1 MNTRLAAIELEGFR
15 GFSDARRL
23 DLDADA
29 VIIRGDNG
37 AGKTS
42 LVDGILWVFA
52 GELVHLVE
60 RVRGMRKIE
69 DAITNRHRAGDAT
82 VTLEIVADGHRWS
95 FTRRGNQLQ
104 TALTATCDNAPE
116 ANPEQ
121 ALAEVFGH
129 AALAETVDAVNTW
142 GLLRQDAVRAA
153 LDTAGGA
160 LHERLSGIL
169 GLERVTRFAAAATTA
184 SNALIS
190 ERTTA
195 RKTLQR
201 LEERHREAAT
211 RRDDARAR
219 VATPATRQAIV
230 RDGIAEINAG
240 LPDGVRLNPAD
251 GGDLV
256 PVEELERPLKAFGS
270 ALGSLAAARK
280 RLAAV
285 LDTAPDDPVTKAEAE
300 LDAARVAAAVATERA
315 PAMTQL
321 AVAALGLLGDRCPV
335 CEQEIDQASV
345 QAHLEEVIEEN
356 RRVAAAAQE
365 AAARVARAQTALGAA
380 KEHARVR
387 NEAEEAARSALSA
400 ARDAGHAA
408 TSAGVEVDQAALES
422 AGLADAVSRAVDQ
435 LRGLYRRLEQASEV
449 YVRRLAD
456 EITAIE
462 AELANARQELDDLER
477 RCRDAKT
484 LEHAAHSSAEA
495 IVERAL
501 KRLEPTFA
509 EVFERL
515 NPNPAFTE
523 LHARQDVFRN
533 RNQIVPVVR
542 DPDRGV
548 DANPLLVFSEGQLN
562 VVALSYFLGM
572 ALNAREGTLPF
583 LVLDDPLQA
592 LDVLAI
598 LGFSDLCRRIR
609 DSRQLIVTTHD
620 RRFADVLVRKL
631 SPRERETRTI
641 VHDFTAWTREGPV
654 VSTREP
660 ELAEVIPLV
669 RRQAS

>member
-1 MNTRLAAIELEGFR
+1 VSARLAAIELEGFR

-29 VIIRGDNG
+29 VIVRGDNG

-52 GELVHLVE
+52 GELSHLVE
-60 RVRGMRKIE
+60 RVRGMRQVE
-69 DAITNRHRAGDAT
+69 DAVTNRHRGGDAR
-82 VTLEIVADGHRWS
+82 VTLEMAADGRRWH
-95 FTRRGNQLQ
+95 FTRRGNQRQ
-104 TALTATCDNAPE
+104 TSLEATCDGAPV

-121 ALAEVFGH
+121 ALADVCGH

-160 LHERLSGIL
+160 LHQRLSAIL
-169 GLERVTRFAAAATTA
+169 GLEHVTRFAAAATSA

-195 RKTLQR
+195 RKTRAR
-201 LEERHREAAT
+201 LEERHREAVK
-211 RRDDARAR
+211 RRDDATAS
-219 VATPATRQAIV
+219 VATPKARRAMV
-230 RDGIAEINAG
+230 RDGLAEIGAE
-240 LPDGVRLNPAD
+240 LPDAVRLSL
-251 GGDLV
+251 GGDANLAALG
-256 PVEELERPLKAFGS
+256 ELGRLLTALNSE
-270 ALGSLAAARK
+270 LGSLATARE
-280 RLAAV
+280 RLAA
-285 LDTAPDDPVTKAEAE
+285 LDEARDDPVAKADKELEA
-300 LDAARVAAAVATERA
+300 ASVAAVAATERA

-321 AVAALGLLGDRCPV
+321 AVAARGLLGDRCPV

-345 QAHLEEVIEEN
+345 RAHLEEVIEDN
-356 RRVAAAAQE
+356 QRLAAAAQE
-365 AAARVARAQTALGAA
+365 AAARVARARMALAEA
-380 KEHARVR
+380 RERARVR
-387 NEAEEAARSALSA
+387 NQAEEAAKTAWSA
-400 ARDAGHAA
+400 ARAA
-408 TSAGVEVDQAALES
+408 SKAAAAAGVEVDEAALES
-422 AGLADAVSRAVDQ
+422 AGMAEMVLRAVEQ
-435 LRGLYRRLEQASEV
+435 LRELYRRVQQAGEV
-449 YVRRLAD
+449 HLTRLAD
-456 EITAIE
+456 EATAI
-462 AELANARQELDDLER
+462 AGELAESARALDELER

-484 LEHAAHSSAEA
+484 LERAAHVVAEM

-501 KRLEPTFA
+501 ERLEPTFA

-533 RNQIVPVVR
+533 RNQVVPVVR
-542 DPDRGV
+542 DPERGI
-548 DANPLLVFSEGQLN
+548 DANPLLIFSEGQLN

-572 ALNAREGTLPF
+572 ALNAREGALPF

-609 DSRQLIVTTHD
+609 DTRQLIVTTHD

-631 SPRERETRTI
+631 SPREHQTRTI
-641 VHDFTAWTREGPV
+641 VHDFTAWTRDGPV
-654 VSTREP
+654 VATREP
-660 ELAEVIPLV
+660 EMAEVIPLV
-669 RRQAS
+669 RRRAS

>member
-1 MNTRLAAIELEGFR
+1 MKTRLAAIELEGFR

-52 GELVHLVE
+52 GELVHLVD
-60 RVRGMRKIE
+60 RVRGMRKVE
-69 DAITNRHRAGDAT
+69 DAVTNRHWAGDAT

-104 TALTATCDNAPE
+104 TALKATCDAAPE

-190 ERTTA
+190 ERTTT
-195 RKTLQR
+195 RKALKR
-201 LEERHREAAT
+201 LEERHREAT
-211 RRDDARAR
+211 KRRDDATAR
-219 VATPATRQAIV
+219 VATPETRRAMV

-240 LPDGVRLNPAD
+240 LPDGVRLRPAD
-251 GGDLV
+251 DADLV
-256 PVEELERPLKAFGS
+256 ALEELGRVLAAFGS
-270 ALGSLAAARK
+270 AIGSLAAARK
-280 RLAAV
+280 RLAA
-285 LDTAPDDPVTKAEAE
+285 LDTASDDPVAKAAME
-300 LDAARVAAAVATERA
+300 LDAARVAAVAATERA

-345 QAHLEEVIEEN
+345 HAHLEEVIEEN

-365 AAARVARAQTALGAA
+365 AAARVARAQTALAEA
-380 KEHARVR
+380 MEQAHVR
-387 NEAEEAARSALSA
+387 NEAEEAVRSALST
-400 ARDAGHAA
+400 AREAGAAA

-422 AGLADAVSRAVDQ
+422 AGLADAVSWAVDQ
-435 LRGLYRRLEQASEV
+435 LRGLYRRLEQAGDV
-449 YVRRLAD
+449 HLTRLAD
-456 EITAIE
+456 EITAIG
-462 AELANARQELDDLER
+462 AELANAQQELDELER

-501 KRLEPTFA
+501 ERLEPTFA

-515 NPNPAFTE
+515 SPNPAFTE

-609 DSRQLIVTTHD
+609 DTRQLIVTTHD

-641 VHDFTAWTREGPV
+641 VHDFTAWTREGPI

>member
-1 MNTRLAAIELEGFR
+1 MKTRLAAIELEGFR

-52 GELVHLVE
+52 GELVHLVD
-60 RVRGMRKIE
+60 RVRGMRKVE
-69 DAITNRHRAGDAT
+69 DAVTNRHWAGDAT

-104 TALTATCDNAPE
+104 TALKASCDAAPE

-190 ERTTA
+190 ERTTT
-195 RKTLQR
+195 RKALKR
-201 LEERHREAAT
+201 LEERHREAT
-211 RRDDARAR
+211 KRRDDATAR
-219 VATPATRQAIV
+219 VATPETRRAMI

-240 LPDGVRLNPAD
+240 LPDGVRLRPAD
-251 GGDLV
+251 DADLV
-256 PVEELERPLKAFGS
+256 ALEELGRVLAAFGS
-270 ALGSLAAARK
+270 AIGSLAAARN
-280 RLAAV
+280 RLAA
-285 LDTAPDDPVTKAEAE
+285 LDTASDDPVAKAAME
-300 LDAARVAAAVATERA
+300 LDAARVAAVAATERA

-345 QAHLEEVIEEN
+345 HAHLEEVIEEN

-365 AAARVARAQTALGAA
+365 AAARVARAQTALAEA
-380 KEHARVR
+380 MEQAHVR
-387 NEAEEAARSALSA
+387 NEAEEAVGSALSTAREAGA
-400 ARDAGHAA
+400 AT
-408 TSAGVEVDQAALES
+408 TSAGVGVDQAALES
-422 AGLADAVSRAVDQ
+422 AGLADAVSWAVDQ
-435 LRGLYRRLEQASEV
+435 LRGLYRRLEQAGDV
-449 YVRRLAD
+449 HLTRLAD
-456 EITAIE
+456 EITAIG
-462 AELANARQELDDLER
+462 AELANAQQELDELER

-501 KRLEPTFA
+501 ERLEPTFA

-515 NPNPAFTE
+515 SPNPAFTE

-609 DSRQLIVTTHD
+609 DTRQLIVTTHD

-641 VHDFTAWTREGPV
+641 VHDFTAWTREGPI

>member
-1 MNTRLAAIELEGFR
+1 VNARLAAIELENFR

-23 DLDADA
+23 DLNADA

-52 GELVHLVE
+52 GELTHLVE
-60 RVRGMRKIE
+60 RVRGMRQVE
-69 DAITNRHRAGDAT
+69 DAITNRHRTGDAK
-82 VTLEIVADGHRWS
+82 VTLEVAADGRRWY
-95 FTRRGNQLQ
+95 FTRCGNQRHTMLE
-104 TALTATCDNAPE
+104 ATCDGAPV

-121 ALAEVFGH
+121 ALAAVFGN

-153 LDTAGGA
+153 LDTAGSA
-160 LHERLSGIL
+160 LHQRLSGVL
-169 GLERVTRFAAAATTA
+169 GLERVTQFATATTSA
-184 SNALIS
+184 ANALVS

-195 RKTLQR
+195 RKAKQR
-201 LEERHREAAT
+201 LQERHLAAAK
-211 RRDDARAR
+211 RRDDATASVAPPEAR
-219 VATPATRQAIV
+219 LAIV
-230 RDGIAEINAG
+230 RDGLAEIGAG
-240 LPDGVRLNPAD
+240 LPDAVRLTLRDDAD
-251 GGDLV
+251 LAALG
-256 PVEELERPLKAFGS
+256 ELGRL
-270 ALGSLAAARK
+270 LGSLGGALESFATARE
-280 RLAAV
+280 RLAAF
-285 LDTAPDDPVTKAEAE
+285 DEAREDPVGKAERALE
-300 LDAARVAAAVATERA
+300 AARTAAVAVTEQA

-335 CEQEIDQASV
+335 CEREIDQASV
-345 QAHLEEVIEEN
+345 RAHLEEVIEEN
-356 RRVAAAAQE
+356 RRIAAAAQE
-365 AAARVARAQTALGAA
+365 AVARVARAQTALAGAQ
-380 KEHARVR
+380 EQARVR
-387 NEAEEAARSALSA
+387 SQAEEEARSAWSA
-400 ARDAGHAA
+400 AQAA
-408 TSAGVEVDQAALES
+408 SEALAPAGVEVDETALGSARLAEVISGAAERLHE
-422 AGLADAVSRAVDQ
+422 L
-435 LRGLYRRLEQASEV
+435 LRRVEHVGDVHLT
-449 YVRRLAD
+449 RLAD
-456 EITAIE
+456 DVSAVAE
-462 AELANARQELDDLER
+462 ELAESTRALDDLER
-477 RCRDAKT
+477 RCKDAKT
-484 LEHAAHSSAEA
+484 LEHAAHTAAET
-495 IVERAL
+495 IIERAL
-501 KRLEPTFA
+501 ERLEPTFG

-533 RNQIVPVVR
+533 RNQIMPVVR
-542 DPDRGV
+542 DPERGV
-548 DANPLLVFSEGQLN
+548 DANPLLIFSEGQLN

-572 ALNAREGTLPF
+572 ALNAREGALPF

-609 DSRQLIVTTHD
+609 DTRQLIVTTHD

-654 VSTREP
+654 VSTRAP

-669 RRQAS
+669 RRRAS

>member
-1 MNTRLAAIELEGFR
+1 MNARLAAIELEGFR

-23 DLDADA
+23 DLDAEA

-42 LVDGILWVFA
+42 LVDGLLWVFT
-52 GELVHLVE
+52 GELSHLTE
-60 RVRGMRKIE
+60 RVRGMRHVE
-69 DAITNRHRAGDAT
+69 DAVTNRHRGGDAT
-82 VTLEIVADGHRWS
+82 VTLEIAAEGRRWR
-95 FTRRGNQLQ
+95 FTRRGNQRE
-104 TALTATCDNAPE
+104 TALEATGDGVAA

-121 ALAEVFGH
+121 ALAEIFGH
-129 AALAETVDAVNTW
+129 SALAETVDAVITW

-169 GLERVTRFAAAATTA
+169 GLERVSRFAAATTSA
-184 SNALIS
+184 SNALIA
-190 ERTTA
+190 ERTAA
-195 RKTLQR
+195 RKARQR
-201 LEERHREAAT
+201 LEERHREAVK
-211 RRDDARAR
+211 RRDDAT
-219 VATPATRQAIV
+219 ATVTTPQARQAMI
-230 RDGIAEINAG
+230 REGLSEISAA
-240 LPDGVRLNPAD
+240 LPGAVRLRL
-251 GGDLV
+251 GGDVDAGGLG
-256 PVEELERPLKAFGS
+256 ELGRVLGELGT
-270 ALGSLAAARK
+270 ALGSLAAARE
-280 RLAAV
+280 RVAA
-285 LDTAPDDPVTKAEAE
+285 LDAAHDDPVAKAEEE
-300 LDAARVAAAVATERA
+300 LEAARAASVAATEQA

-321 AVAALGLLGDRCPV
+321 AVAALGLVGDRCPV

-345 QAHLEEVIEEN
+345 RAHLEEVIERN
-356 RRVAAAAQE
+356 RSIAAAAQQT
-365 AAARVARAQTALGAA
+365 AARVARAQTALGGA

-387 NEAEEAARSALSA
+387 QQAEQAVGNAWSA
-400 ARDAGHAA
+400 ARAAAGVAGA
-408 TSAGVEVDQAALES
+408 AGVEVDEAAFEG
-422 AGLADAVSRAVDQ
+422 AGLGEAVSRAVER
-435 LRGLYRRLEQASEV
+435 LRELYRRVERAGEAH
-449 YVRRLAD
+449 RTRLAD
-456 EITAIE
+456 EVTAI
-462 AELANARQELDDLER
+462 AGELAESQRELDELER
-477 RCRDAKT
+477 RCKDAKT
-484 LEHAAHSSAEA
+484 LERAAHAAAET

-501 KRLEPTFA
+501 ERLEPTFA

-533 RNQIVPVVR
+533 RNQVVPVVR
-542 DPDRGV
+542 DPERGL

-572 ALNAREGTLPF
+572 ALNARESALPF

-609 DSRQLIVTTHD
+609 DTRQLIVTTHD

-631 SPRERETRTI
+631 SPRARATRTI

-669 RRQAS
+669 RRRAS

>member
-52 GELVHLVE
+52 GELGHLVE
-60 RVRGMRKIE
+60 RVRGMRKVE
-69 DAITNRHRAGDAT
+69 DAVTNRHRAGDAT

-104 TALTATCDNAPE
+104 TALTATCDGAPE
-116 ANPEQ
+116 ADPEQ

-129 AALAETVDAVNTW
+129 AAMAETVDAVNTW

-195 RKTLQR
+195 RKALKR
-201 LEERHREAAT
+201 LEERHREAAK
-211 RRDDARAR
+211 RRDDATAR
-219 VATPATRQAIV
+219 VATPESRRAMV

-240 LPDGVRLNPAD
+240 LPDGVRLTPAD
-251 GGDLV
+251 DADLV
-256 PVEELERPLKAFGS
+256 ALEELGRLLAAFGS
-270 ALGSLAAARK
+270 ALESVAAARK
-280 RLAAV
+280 RLAA
-285 LDTAPDDPVTKAEAE
+285 LGTAPDDAVAKAEME
-300 LDAARVAAAVATERA
+300 LDTAGVAAVAATERA

-345 QAHLEEVIEEN
+345 HAHLEEVIEEN

-365 AAARVARAQTALGAA
+365 AAARVARAQTALAAA
-380 KEHARVR
+380 KEQAHVR
-387 NEAEEAARSALSA
+387 NEAEEGVRSALSTA
-400 ARDAGHAA
+400 QEAGETA

-422 AGLADAVSRAVDQ
+422 AGLADAMSWAVDQ
-435 LRGLYRRLEQASEV
+435 LRGLFRRLEQASDV
-449 YVRRLAD
+449 HVTRLAD
-456 EITAIE
+456 EVTAIG
-462 AELANARQELDDLER
+462 AELANTQQELDELER

-501 KRLEPTFA
+501 ERLEPTFA

-542 DPDRGV
+542 DPDHGV

-572 ALNAREGTLPF
+572 ALNAREGALPF

-609 DSRQLIVTTHD
+609 DTRQLIVTTHD

-641 VHDFTAWTREGPV
+641 VHDFTAWTREGPI